1 MTNPSSTPIIAGAT
15 PDISA
20 LRLEIDRLD
29 REILAIIQRR
39 TAVARM
45 SGTSECPPEAPSW
58 YTLVRWLC
66 LGASETLV
74 PRAGSLRCCCS
85 VLAAAVSD
93 TDLG

>member
-1 MTNPSSTPIIAGAT
+1 MTNPSSTPIIVGAT

-45 SGTSECPPEAPSW
+45 IGDIRRSTGGTK
-58 YTLVRWLC
+58 LVHAREMAV
-66 LGASETLV
+66 LG
-74 PRAGSLRCCCS
+74 RFR
-85 VLAAAVSD
+85 
-93 TDLG
+93 DLGPEGRQLAMLLLGLGRGRLGH